1 MKNQRRPVIYFT
13 HYRNACVYVCV
24 CVCVE
29 GVESRSK
36 GRDILFLVFE
46 LESCCHVRIH
56 FKEQERNYKVFFY
69 QLQYLKQEIRVFV
82 VTKTVNKDSYNFF
95 KIIHKRMV
103 LIVWSSQNTQTFP
116 LDYVPLSFY
125 IFAF

>member
-13 HYRNACVYVCV
+13 HYRNACVCV

-46 LESCCHVRIH
+46 LESCCHVRIY
-56 FKEQERNYKVFFY
+56 FKEQETIKYFFI
-69 QLQYLKQEIRVFV
+69 KCNI
-82 VTKTVNKDSYNFF
+82 
-95 KIIHKRMV
+95 
-103 LIVWSSQNTQTFP
+103 
-116 LDYVPLSFY
+116 
-125 IFAF
+125 